1 MAADELSDE
10 VYRCRDPGRND
21 QLYPHMIFR
30 RLFEGKTRMK
40 MFLRVL
46 VVIVPAAAYSQVGG
60 AEPIDVGSRLE
71 LFVDEY
77 LIDHLN
83 GAELRLHKPRPRE
96 VVITHDAPWEGS
108 TSYYHVVFQDGS
120 LYRMYYRGS
129 EWDEEADDQLH
140 YAACYAE
147 SRDGIHWTK
156 PELGL
161 HEFNGS
167 KQNNIIFT
175 GRGRQN
181 FAPLKDAN
189 PGCSPDARYKAFAGV
204 GGDGGIWT
212 FKSPDGI
219 HWSPLS
225 DGPVITQGAFD
236 SGNLTFWDTS
246 RNRYVDFHRGFRNDY
261 RDVLTCTSTDF
272 QNWTEPV
279 FLEYPDAPPEHLY
292 TNAIVPYYR
301 APHIFIGFPKRFLPS
316 RNPTGHFKT
325 GTSDVLLMSSRDGR
339 TFRRWGEAVIRPG
352 FQKARWVN
360 RNNYAAWGMVVTGSD
375 IPDTPDELSIYS
387 IEGYYVGTS
396 CQLRRYTYRIDGF
409 VSVQAPLAGGEMLT
423 KALLFD
429 GDRLVINFSTSA
441 AGSIRVEIQDE
452 EGTPIEGY
460 LLEDSTEIY
469 GDDIERVV
477 SWKNGASVSRLS
489 GKPVRFRFVMK
500 DVDLY
505 AMQVK

>member
-1 MAADELSDE
+1 M
-10 VYRCRDPGRND
+10 NFW
-21 QLYPHMIFR
+21 Q
-30 RLFEGKTRMK
+30 LFEGKTRMK
-40 MFLRVL
+40 FFLRVL
-46 VVIVPAAAYSQVGG
+46 VVIVPAAACSQVGG

-71 LFVDEY
+71 MFVDEY

-339 TFRRWGEAVIRPG
+339 TFRRWAEPVIPEDAPEDRAG
-352 FQKARWVN
+352 N
-360 RNNYAAWGMVVTGSD
+360 RSNYMAWGLL
-375 IPDTPDELSIYS
+375 PTPGNDREYSVYASENYLSR
-387 IEGYYVGTS
+387 TPTR
-396 CQLRRYTYRIDGF
+396 LRRFTYRLDGF
-409 VSVQAPLAGGEMLT
+409 VALRGGEQGGQLTTKPMKVAGGQLEVNYLARPGGYVRAEIQDAEGQPLAGFAAEDCEPL
-423 KALLFD
+423 K
-429 GDRLVINFSTSA
+429 GDQIA
-441 AGSIRVEIQDE
+441 
-452 EGTPIEGY
+452 
-460 LLEDSTEIY
+460 
-469 GDDIERVV
+469 RVV
-477 SWKNGASVSRLS
+477 SWRGDKQGPFTQN
-489 GKPVRFRFVMK
+489 PVRVRFDVKDADVYAFRFK
-500 DVDLY
+500 
-505 AMQVK
+505 